1 MMHKVLELFSKG
13 IVLDEIAKITGLST
27 SEVTQMVYST
37 YITEPDLIISDKS
50 ILAGRIEQHIGLDLS
65 KATLEALNGVYDI
78 LKQGS
83 EITSANTKTKQ
94 SIIDC
99 LQPLTRFPLS
109 GLNNLTKPVLI
120 KLLGEVYNAK

>member
-13 IVLDEIAKITGLST
+13 IVIDEIAKITGLST

-50 ILAGRIEQHIGLDLS
+50 IIVDRIEQHIGLDLS

-99 LQPLTRFPLS
+99 LQPLTRFSLS
-109 GLNNLTKPVLI
+109 GLNNLTKPILI
-120 KLLGEVYNAK
+120 KLLGEVYNGK

>member
-1 MMHKVLELFSKG
+1 MHKVLELFSKG
-13 IVLDEIAKITGLST
+13 IVIDEIAKITGLST

-50 ILAGRIEQHIGLDLS
+50 IIADRIAQHIGLDLS
-65 KATLEALNGVYDI
+65 KATLESLNGVYDI

-83 EITSANTKTKQ
+83 EITTANIKTKQ

-99 LQPLTRFPLS
+99 LQPLTRFSLS
-109 GLNNLTKPVLI
+109 GLNNLTKPVLV
-120 KLLGEVYNAK
+120 KLLGEVYNGK

>member
-13 IVLDEIAKITGLST
+13 IVIDEIAKITGLST

-50 ILAGRIEQHIGLDLS
+50 IIADRIAQHIGLDLS
-65 KATLEALNGVYDI
+65 KATLESLNGVYDI

-83 EITSANTKTKQ
+83 EITTANIKTKQ

-99 LQPLTRFPLS
+99 LQPLTRFSLS
-109 GLNNLTKPVLI
+109 GLNNLTKPVLV
-120 KLLGEVYNAK
+120 KLLGEVYNGK